1 LDNLSR
7 LTGVSFFL
15 PRATPDLRDPTAFTA
30 AFDAHASTVHATA
43 LAVLGDPVRAQ
54 DVVQDVFLRLWRRP
68 EAFDPAR
75 GSLGGYLRV
84 MARSRAVDLWR
95 ESRASGRMTE
105 RLKVD
110 ARHEEPRAD
119 ERPAVAA
126 ERAVE
131 RAGVQAAL
139 RELPRGQ
146 REAVVLAYWGGLPA
160 ERIARHERIPLGT
173 AKSRVRLGLGKLRR
187 AYGVPAPQTTPG

>member
-1 LDNLSR
+1 
-7 LTGVSFFL
+7 VSFH
-15 PRATPDLRDPTAFTA
+15 RTTSAPDLRDPTAFSA
-30 AFDAHASTVHATA
+30 AFDAYAGVVHAAA

-75 GSLGGYLRV
+75 GSLAGYLRV

-95 ESRASGRMTE
+95 ESRAAGRMTE
-105 RLKVD
+105 RLKAD
-110 ARHEEPRAD
+110 ARDDELRAD

-131 RAGVQAAL
+131 RARVQAAL

-146 REAVVLAYWGGLPA
+146 RQAVVLAYWGGLPA
-160 ERIARHERIPLGT
+160 ERIAHRERIPLGT

-187 AYGVPAPQTTPG
+187 AYDVPAPEPTPG

>member
-1 LDNLSR
+1 LARVDP
-7 LTGVSFFL
+7 L
-15 PRATPDLRDPTAFTA
+15 PAPAVQDLRDPATFTA
-30 AFDAHASTVHATA
+30 AFDAYAGVVHAAA

-75 GSLGGYLRV
+75 GSLPAYLRV
-84 MARSRAVDLWR
+84 MARSRAIDLWR
-95 ESRASGRMTE
+95 ESRAAGRMTD

-110 ARHEEPRAD
+110 ARDEEPRAD
-119 ERPAVAA
+119 ERPAVAV

-160 ERIARHERIPLGT
+160 ERIAHRERIPLGT

-187 AYGVPAPQTTPG
+187 AYGVAAPQT

>member
-1 LDNLSR
+1 MSVPPPALA
-7 LTGVSFFL
+7 
-15 PRATPDLRDPTAFTA
+15 PALRDPTTFTA
-30 AFDAHASTVHATA
+30 AFDAYAGMVHGAA
-43 LAVLGDPVRAQ
+43 LAILGDPVRAQ

-68 EAFDPAR
+68 ETFDPAR
-75 GSLGGYLRV
+75 GSLAGYLRV
-84 MARSRAVDLWR
+84 MARSRALDVWR
-95 ESRASGRMTE
+95 ESQAAGRMTE

-110 ARHEEPRAD
+110 ARDDEPRAE

-146 REAVVLAYWGGLPA
+146 RQAVVLAYWGGLPA
-160 ERIARHERIPLGT
+160 ERIAHRERIPLGT
-173 AKSRVRLGLGKLRR
+173 AKSRVRLGLVKLRR
-187 AYGVPAPQTTPG
+187 AYGVPTPQT

>member
-1 LDNLSR
+1 LAQ
-7 LTGVSFFL
+7 VSFH
-15 PRATPDLRDPTAFTA
+15 RTASAPDLRDPAAFSA
-30 AFDAHASTVHATA
+30 AFDAYAGAVHAAA

-75 GSLGGYLRV
+75 GSLAGYLRV

-95 ESRASGRMTE
+95 ESRAAGRITA

-110 ARHEEPRAD
+110 TRDDEPRAD

-131 RAGVQAAL
+131 RARVQAAL

-160 ERIARHERIPLGT
+160 ERIAHRERIPLGT

-187 AYGVPAPQTTPG
+187 AYGVPAPEPTPG

>member
-1 LDNLSR
+1 MSTFPTAAAR
-7 LTGVSFFL
+7 
-15 PRATPDLRDPTAFTA
+15 DLRDPTTFTA
-30 AFDAHASTVHATA
+30 AFDAYAGVVHSAA
-43 LAVLGDPVRAQ
+43 LAILGDPVRAQ
-54 DVVQDVFLRLWRRP
+54 DVVQDVFLRLWHRP
-68 EAFDPAR
+68 AAFDPAR
-75 GSLGGYLRV
+75 GSLAGYLRV
-84 MARSRAVDLWR
+84 MARSRAVDMWR
-95 ESRASGRMTE
+95 ESRAAGRMSE
-105 RLKVD
+105 RLKVE
-110 ARHEEPRAD
+110 ARDEEPRAD

-160 ERIARHERIPLGT
+160 ERIARRERIPLGT

-187 AYGVPAPQTTPG
+187 AYGVPAPG